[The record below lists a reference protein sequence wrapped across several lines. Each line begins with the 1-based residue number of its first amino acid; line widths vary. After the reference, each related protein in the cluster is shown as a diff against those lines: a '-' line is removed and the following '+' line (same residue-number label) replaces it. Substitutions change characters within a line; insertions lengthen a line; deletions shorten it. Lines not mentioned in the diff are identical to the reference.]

1 MKKEGYHV
9 ERRIKIH
16 KFFLRAELQVR
27 YNRERENVLNHVETM
42 ESGVLLWL
50 HEASPWRRR
59 MKESICID

>member
-42 ESGVLLWL
+42 ESGVLL
-50 HEASPWRRR
+50 
-59 MKESICID
+59 